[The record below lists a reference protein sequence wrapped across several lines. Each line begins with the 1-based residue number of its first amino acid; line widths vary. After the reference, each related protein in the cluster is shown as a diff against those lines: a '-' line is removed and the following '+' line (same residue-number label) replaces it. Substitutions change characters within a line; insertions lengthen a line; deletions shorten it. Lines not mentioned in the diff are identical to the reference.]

1 MSSSDSYSP
10 LKPSL
15 AERLTETVEQ
25 LGAIFQQ
32 RKTTHA
38 LIGGIAASVRSR
50 TRTTKDVDLLLSV
63 PQLEFPGLLQAM
75 LDQGCQFDL
84 VSAIREWNAG
94 GMLALVWS
102 NGVRVDLLKPVI
114 PAFQHVLNRA
124 SEERIGG
131 QIIRVADA
139 EGLLLLKLLAFRPID
154 QDDIRA
160 ILVINAGKLDLDWVR
175 NEAQQSGTSPERLA
189 EFETLVK
196 EFFDPPAT

>member
-1 MSSSDSYSP
+1 M
-10 LKPSL
+10 
-15 AERLTETVEQ
+15 
-25 LGAIFQQ
+25 AI
-32 RKTTHA
+32 
-38 LIGGIAASVRSR
+38 
-50 TRTTKDVDLLLSV
+50 
-63 PQLEFPGLLQAM
+63 
-75 LDQGCQFDL
+75 
-84 VSAIREWNAG
+84 
-94 GMLALVWS
+94 VWS

-114 PAFQHVLNRA
+114 PAFQHILNRA

-189 EFETLVK
+189 EFEALVK